1 MQWLMVLPLEIM
13 SASLTLQFWDTGLP
27 RAGFITIFL
36 VFIVATNVFGVKAFG
51 EVEYL
56 FSTIKVAAVIGFI
69 ILGII
74 INCAGGQNSGYI
86 GRLYW
91 QDPGA
96 FNNGFKGLCNVLVTA
111 AFAFAGT
118 ELVGLAAAET
128 HNPTKSIP
136 TAVKQVV
143 WRISL
148 VRTHLLTLSRVL
160 VDCSCSSMYFQ
171 WSLSAY
177 LSRITTDL

>member
-1 MQWLMVLPLEIM
+1 MQWLIVLPLEVM
-13 SASLTLQFWDTGLP
+13 AASLTLQFWNTSLP
-27 RAGFITIFL
+27 LVAFITLFL
-36 VFIVATNVFGVKAFG
+36 VFIVATNVFGVRAFG
-51 EVEYL
+51 EVEYF

-74 INCAGGQNSGYI
+74 INCAGGQNTGYI
-86 GRLYW
+86 GGLYW
-91 QDPGA
+91 RDPGA

-136 TAVKQVV
+136 TAVKQVF

-148 VRTHLLTLSRVL
+148 VSTPLPIL
-160 VDCSCSSMYFQ
+160 
-171 WSLSAY
+171 
-177 LSRITTDL
+177 

>member
-1 MQWLMVLPLEIM
+1 MQWLIILPLEVM
-13 SASLTLQFWDTGLP
+13 AASLTLQFWNTSLP
-27 RAGFITIFL
+27 GAVFISVFL
-36 VFIVATNVFGVKAFG
+36 VLIIAINVFGVKAFG
-51 EVEYL
+51 ESEYL

-74 INCAGGQNSGYI
+74 INCAGGQNTGYI
-86 GRLYW
+86 GGLYW

-96 FNNGFKGLCNVLVTA
+96 FNNGFKGLCNVIVNA

-136 TAVKQVV
+136 TAVKQVF

-148 VRTHLLTLSRVL
+148 VSTH
-160 VDCSCSSMYFQ
+160 FP
-171 WSLSAY
+171 
-177 LSRITTDL
+177 IFP

>member
-1 MQWLMVLPLEIM
+1 MQWLIVLPLEVM
-13 SASLTLQFWDTGLP
+13 AASLTLRFWNTSLP
-27 RAGFITIFL
+27 LVAFITVFL
-36 VFIVATNVFGVKAFG
+36 VFIVAANVFGVRAFG
-51 EVEYL
+51 EVEYF

-74 INCAGGQNSGYI
+74 INCAGGQNTGYI
-86 GRLYW
+86 GGLYW
-91 QDPGA
+91 RDPGA

-136 TAVKQVV
+136 TAVKQVF

-148 VRTHLLTLSRVL
+148 VSTPLPIL
-160 VDCSCSSMYFQ
+160 
-171 WSLSAY
+171 
-177 LSRITTDL
+177 